1 MWLKQLNPKRN
12 ERKFTK
18 TIKRILSGLFGK
30 DSQFQDSRKMGLEE
44 RERQVMMGILRKKE
58 VASEALVVR
67 NASMKALCLNR
78 QNQCTIRQSVFAHK
92 KFVQQFQHSRVP
104 ISRKTTVFLKKFG
117 NSNQKPTNSPMGVKH
132 RASAFK
138 ITKSKFTPT
147 LGKNESRRKELL
159 FVRK

>member
-1 MWLKQLNPKRN
+1 MAFLERTLN
-12 ERKFTK
+12 FK
-18 TIKRILSGLFGK
+18 TAGKWGWRSG
-30 DSQFQDSRKMGLEE
+30 R

-67 NASMKALCLNR
+67 NASMKALCFNR

-104 ISRKTTVFLKKFG
+104 ISRKTAVFLKKFG

>member
-1 MWLKQLNPKRN
+1 MAFLERTLN
-12 ERKFTK
+12 FK
-18 TIKRILSGLFGK
+18 TAEKWGWRSG
-30 DSQFQDSRKMGLEE
+30 R
-44 RERQVMMGILRKKE
+44 RERQVMMGMLRKKE

-78 QNQCTIRQSVFAHK
+78 QNQCIIRQSVFAHK

-104 ISRKTTVFLKKFG
+104 ISRKTAVFLKKFG
-117 NSNQKPTNSPMGVKH
+117 NGNQKPTNSPMGVKH

-138 ITKSKFTPT
+138 KSKFTPT
-147 LGKNESRRKELL
+147 SGKNESRRKELL